1 MKTLILPAII
11 VVAGLLFYVSIL
23 FTGHVVSGSAVA
35 ILIGLWA
42 VLFAKHGRLPKEDWT
57 KLKPKTKT
65 NEVQTDDS
73 FGAADDGADGK
84 R

>member
-1 MKTLILPAII
+1 MKLTNKLDNMKTLILPAII

-42 VLFAKHGRLPKEDWT
+42 VLFSKHGRIPNDE
-57 KLKPKTKT
+57 
-65 NEVQTDDS
+65 EGQV
-73 FGAADDGADGK
+73 
-84 R
+84 